1 MKLQGKLVRSAMISL
16 LASLALVAYIIFQLV
31 SINSQNNELV
41 PAMMN
46 IRELKSSMI
55 QIGQGLNNYSSSMTE
70 SNKAGV
76 KSQLGQAAKTITA
89 LSGGTALSEDQQ
101 KLLAS
106 IDTKF
111 KELTA
116 AADQAL
122 NGKNSPEAKRQS
134 IRTLGIQNDI
144 HMLDLQMQA
153 RYDDYTGHLTRS
165 IRFTWQLALAGGILL
180 LVAVGTYNTFSA
192 RQLVRRIR
200 RLNDAAKHISQGN
213 LMIELAE
220 TKGRDELDELNGSF
234 RVMIGNL
241 RSIVRSVDQAGTRV
255 DNMARDIDRN
265 NDTMQGIVA
274 QVATATEEL
283 AVGSQKIAEDLTMTV
298 SLVDEMQRKFE
309 ANLAETARSAEYGEE
324 AVRAIELGGRAMQE
338 QLRVVADNRS
348 AMAVVERTV
357 QELEGNAAEI
367 AKMTVYVSSL
377 ARQTTM
383 LSLNASIEA
392 ARAGEAGKGFAVV
405 AGEVKKLADQSVSAA
420 KQIFQAVEGI
430 GSAMNKVKDSVSES
444 MELSRVQEEAA
455 SSTGQS
461 FAEISEKVQKVAGHL
476 AALSDDMNLSQ
487 KMCTQVQQAIESIS
501 AITEQSVAGSE
512 EIMASTVEQKR
523 AFDVAGEKV
532 KTLRLIAEEMQHEL
546 KRFRLE
552 T

>member
-70 SNKAGV
+70 SNKVGV

-89 LSGGTALSEDQQ
+89 LSGGNALSEEQQ

-122 NGKNSPEAKRQS
+122 NEKNSPEAKRQS

-144 HMLDLQMQA
+144 HMLDLRMQA
-153 RYDDYTGHLTRS
+153 RYDEYTDHLTRS
-165 IRFTWQLALAGGILL
+165 IRFTWQLALAGGVLL
-180 LVAVGTYNTFSA
+180 LVAVGAYNTFSA
-192 RQLVRRIR
+192 RQLVLRIR
-200 RLNDAAKHISQGN
+200 RLNDAAKHLSQGN
-213 LMIELAE
+213 LTIELAE

-234 RVMIGNL
+234 RVMIDNL
-241 RSIVRSVDQAGTRV
+241 RGIVRSVDQAGTRV
-255 DNMARDIDRN
+255 DDMARDIDRN

-283 AVGSQKIAEDLTMTV
+283 AIGSQKIAEDLTMTV

-324 AVRAIELGGRAMQE
+324 AVRAIELGSRAMQE
-338 QLRVVADNRS
+338 QLQVVADNRS
-348 AMAVVERTV
+348 AMFVVDRTV

-367 AKMTVYVSSL
+367 AKMTVYVSDL

-405 AGEVKKLADQSVSAA
+405 AGEVKKLADQSVRAA

-444 MELSRVQEEAA
+444 MELFRVQEEAA

-461 FAEISEKVQKVAGHL
+461 FAEISEKVQKVASHL

-487 KMCTQVQQAIESIS
+487 EMCTQVQQAIESIS
-501 AITEQSVAGSE
+501 AITEQSAAGSE

-532 KTLRLIAEEMQHEL
+532 KMLRLIAEEMQHEL
-546 KRFRLE
+546 KRFRL
-552 T
+552 

>member
-46 IRELKSSMI
+46 IQELKGSMI

-76 KSQLGQAAKTITA
+76 KSQLGQAGKTIAA
-89 LSGGTALSEDQQ
+89 LSGGTALSEEQQ

-122 NGKNSPEAKRQS
+122 NGKNSPGAKRQS

-153 RYDDYTGHLTRS
+153 HYDEYTGHLTRS

-180 LVAVGTYNTFSA
+180 LVAVGAYNTFSA

-213 LMIELAE
+213 LTIELAE

-234 RVMIGNL
+234 RVMIDNL

-255 DNMARDIDRN
+255 DDMARDIDRN

-476 AALSDDMNLSQ
+476 AALSDDMNFSQ
-487 KMCTQVQQAIESIS
+487 EMCTQVQQAIESIS
-501 AITEQSVAGSE
+501 AITEQSAAGSE

-546 KRFRLE
+546 KRFRL
-552 T
+552 

>member
-70 SNKAGV
+70 SNKVGV
-76 KSQLGQAAKTITA
+76 KSQLGQAAKTITS
-89 LSGGTALSEDQQ
+89 LSGGNALSEEQQ

-106 IDTKF
+106 IDAKF

-122 NGKNSPEAKRQS
+122 NEKNSPEAKRQS

-144 HMLDLQMQA
+144 HMLDLRMQA
-153 RYDDYTGHLTRS
+153 RYDEYTDHLTRS
-165 IRFTWQLALAGGILL
+165 IRFTWQLALAGGVLL
-180 LVAVGTYNTFSA
+180 LVAVGAYNTFTA

-200 RLNDAAKHISQGN
+200 RLNDAAKHLSQGN
-213 LMIELAE
+213 LTIELAE

-234 RVMIGNL
+234 RVMIDNL
-241 RSIVRSVDQAGTRV
+241 RGIVRSVDQAGTRV
-255 DNMARDIDRN
+255 DDMARDIDRN
-265 NDTMQGIVA
+265 NDTIQGIVA

-283 AVGSQKIAEDLTMTV
+283 AIGSQKIAEDLTMTV

-324 AVRAIELGGRAMQE
+324 AVRAIGLGGRAMRD

-348 AMAVVERTV
+348 AMFVVERTV

-367 AKMTVYVSSL
+367 AKMTVYVSDL

-405 AGEVKKLADQSVSAA
+405 AGEVKKLADQSVRAA

-444 MELSRVQEEAA
+444 MELFRVQEEAA

-461 FAEISEKVQKVAGHL
+461 FAEISEKVQKVASHL

-487 KMCTQVQQAIESIS
+487 EMCTQVQQAIESIS
-501 AITEQSVAGSE
+501 AITEQSAAGSE

-552 T
+552 

>member
-70 SNKAGV
+70 SNKVGV

-89 LSGGTALSEDQQ
+89 LSGGNALSEEQQ

-122 NGKNSPEAKRQS
+122 NEKNSPEAKRQS

-144 HMLDLQMQA
+144 HMLDLRMQA
-153 RYDDYTGHLTRS
+153 RYDEYTDHLTRS
-165 IRFTWQLALAGGILL
+165 IRFTWQLALAGGVLL
-180 LVAVGTYNTFSA
+180 LVAVGAYNTFTA

-200 RLNDAAKHISQGN
+200 RLNDAAKHLSQGN
-213 LMIELAE
+213 LTIELAE

-234 RVMIGNL
+234 RVMIDNL
-241 RSIVRSVDQAGTRV
+241 RGIVRSVDQAGTRV
-255 DNMARDIDRN
+255 DDMARDIDRN

-283 AVGSQKIAEDLTMTV
+283 AIGSQKIAEDLTMTV

-324 AVRAIELGGRAMQE
+324 AVRAIELGSRAMQE
-338 QLRVVADNRS
+338 QLQVVADNRS
-348 AMAVVERTV
+348 AMFVVDRTV

-367 AKMTVYVSSL
+367 AKMTVYVSDL

-405 AGEVKKLADQSVSAA
+405 AGEVKKLADQSVRAA

-444 MELSRVQEEAA
+444 MELFRVQEEAA

-461 FAEISEKVQKVAGHL
+461 FAEISEKVQKVASHL

-487 KMCTQVQQAIESIS
+487 EMCTQVQQAIESIS
-501 AITEQSVAGSE
+501 AITEQSAAGSE

-546 KRFRLE
+546 KRFRL
-552 T
+552 

>member
-70 SNKAGV
+70 SNKVGV

-89 LSGGTALSEDQQ
+89 LSGGNVLSEEQQ

-122 NGKNSPEAKRQS
+122 NEKNSPEAKRQS

-144 HMLDLQMQA
+144 HMLDLRMQA
-153 RYDDYTGHLTRS
+153 RYDEYTDHLTRS
-165 IRFTWQLALAGGILL
+165 IRFTWQLALAGGVLL
-180 LVAVGTYNTFSA
+180 LVAVGAYNTFSA

-200 RLNDAAKHISQGN
+200 RLNDAAKHLSQGN
-213 LMIELAE
+213 LTIELAE

-234 RVMIGNL
+234 RVMIDNL
-241 RSIVRSVDQAGTRV
+241 RGIVRSVDQAGTRV
-255 DNMARDIDRN
+255 DDMARDIDRN

-283 AVGSQKIAEDLTMTV
+283 AIGSQKIAEDLTMTV

-324 AVRAIELGGRAMQE
+324 AVRAIELGSRAMQD

-348 AMAVVERTV
+348 AMFVVERTV

-367 AKMTVYVSSL
+367 AKMTVYVSDL

-405 AGEVKKLADQSVSAA
+405 AGEVKKLADQSVRAA

-444 MELSRVQEEAA
+444 MELFRVQEEAA

-461 FAEISEKVQKVAGHL
+461 FAEISEKVQKVASHL

-487 KMCTQVQQAIESIS
+487 EMCTQVQQAIESIS
-501 AITEQSVAGSE
+501 AITEQSAAGSE

-532 KTLRLIAEEMQHEL
+532 KTQRLIAEEMQHEL
-546 KRFRLE
+546 KRFRL
-552 T
+552 

>member
-89 LSGGTALSEDQQ
+89 LTGGTALSEEQQ

-111 KELTA
+111 KELA
-116 AADQAL
+116 AAAYQAL
-122 NGKNSPEAKRQS
+122 NDKSSPEAKRQS

-153 RYDDYTGHLTRS
+153 RYDEYTGHLTRS

-180 LVAVGTYNTFSA
+180 LVAVGAYNTFAA

-200 RLNDAAKHISQGN
+200 RLNDAAKHLSQGN
-213 LMIELAE
+213 LTIELAE

-234 RVMIGNL
+234 GVMIDNL
-241 RSIVRSVDQAGTRV
+241 RGIVRSVDQAGTRV
-255 DNMARDIDRN
+255 DDMARDIDRN

-283 AVGSQKIAEDLTMTV
+283 AIGSQKIAEDLTMTV
-298 SLVDEMQRKFE
+298 SLVDEMARKFE

-324 AVRAIELGGRAMQE
+324 AVRAIELGSRTMQE
-338 QLRVVADNRS
+338 QLQVVADNRS
-348 AMAVVERTV
+348 AMFVVERTV

-367 AKMTVYVSSL
+367 AKMTVYVSEL

-405 AGEVKKLADQSVSAA
+405 AGEVKKLADQSVRAA

-444 MELSRVQEEAA
+444 MELCRVQEEAA

-461 FAEISEKVQKVAGHL
+461 FAEISEKVQKVASHL
-476 AALSDDMNLSQ
+476 AELSDDMNLSQ
-487 KMCTQVQQAIESIS
+487 EMCTQVQQAIESIS
-501 AITEQSVAGSE
+501 AITEQSAAGSE

-532 KTLRLIAEEMQHEL
+532 KTLRLIAEEMQQEL

-552 T
+552 A

>member
-16 LASLALVAYIIFQLV
+16 LASLALVAYIIFKLV

-89 LSGGTALSEDQQ
+89 LSGGTALSEEQQ

-111 KELTA
+111 KELAA

-122 NGKNSPEAKRQS
+122 NGKSSPEAKRQS

-153 RYDDYTGHLTRS
+153 RYDEYTGHLTRS

-180 LVAVGTYNTFSA
+180 LVAVGAYNTFAA

-200 RLNDAAKHISQGN
+200 RLNDAAKHLSQGN
-213 LMIELAE
+213 LTIELAE

-234 RVMIGNL
+234 RVMIDNL
-241 RSIVRSVDQAGTRV
+241 RGIVRSVDQAGTRV
-255 DNMARDIDRN
+255 DDMARDIDRN
-265 NDTMQGIVA
+265 NDTMQRIVA

-283 AVGSQKIAEDLTMTV
+283 AIGSQKIAEDLTTTV

-324 AVRAIELGGRAMQE
+324 AVRAIELGSRTMQE
-338 QLRVVADNRS
+338 QLQVVADNRS
-348 AMAVVERTV
+348 AMFVVERTV

-367 AKMTVYVSSL
+367 AKMTVYVSEL

-405 AGEVKKLADQSVSAA
+405 AGEVKKLADQSVRAA

-444 MELSRVQEEAA
+444 MELFRVQEEAA

-461 FAEISEKVQKVAGHL
+461 FAEISEKVQKVASHL
-476 AALSDDMNLSQ
+476 AELSDDMNLSQ
-487 KMCTQVQQAIESIS
+487 EMCTQVQQAIESIS
-501 AITEQSVAGSE
+501 AITEQSAAGSE

-532 KTLRLIAEEMQHEL
+532 KTLRLIAEEMQQEL

-552 T
+552 A

>member
-89 LSGGTALSEDQQ
+89 LSGGNALSEEQQ

-122 NGKNSPEAKRQS
+122 NEKNSPEAKRQS

-144 HMLDLQMQA
+144 HMLDLRMQA
-153 RYDDYTGHLTRS
+153 RYDEYTDHLTRS
-165 IRFTWQLALAGGILL
+165 IRFTWQLALAGGVLL
-180 LVAVGTYNTFSA
+180 LVAVGAYNTFSA

-200 RLNDAAKHISQGN
+200 RLNDAAKHLSQGN
-213 LMIELAE
+213 LTIELAE

-234 RVMIGNL
+234 RVMIDNL
-241 RSIVRSVDQAGTRV
+241 RGIVRSVDQAGTRV
-255 DNMARDIDRN
+255 DDMARDIDRN

-283 AVGSQKIAEDLTMTV
+283 AIGSQKIAEDLTMTV

-324 AVRAIELGGRAMQE
+324 AVRAIELGSRAMQE
-338 QLRVVADNRS
+338 QLQVVADNRS
-348 AMAVVERTV
+348 AMFVVDRTV

-367 AKMTVYVSSL
+367 AKMTVYVSDL

-405 AGEVKKLADQSVSAA
+405 AGEVKKLADQSVRAA

-444 MELSRVQEEAA
+444 MELFRVQEEAA

-461 FAEISEKVQKVAGHL
+461 FAEISEKVQKVASHL

-487 KMCTQVQQAIESIS
+487 EMCTQVQQAIESIS
-501 AITEQSVAGSE
+501 AITEQSAAGSE

-546 KRFRLE
+546 KRFRL
-552 T
+552 